1 MALENRGNA
10 VHGWL
15 VIDKALNIS
24 SARVVSKAK
33 KMLNAAKVGHGGTLD
48 PLATGLLPL
57 AFGEAT
63 KTVSYMMAGKKKYH
77 FTVSW
82 GSKTDTD
89 DTEGVVVKTS
99 NARPSKAQIE
109 SILPQFLGDIQ
120 QVPPMYSAIKVDGKR
135 AYALARKERKIKLEP
150 RSVFIEDFKL
160 IDIIDIDRASF
171 VVTSGK
177 GVYVR
182 GLARDIAVSLGTV
195 GHISELRRT
204 HVGPFSEK
212 DAISLDQLEELGH
225 KDAVTDLLWP
235 IETAL
240 DDIPALE
247 LIEDEA
253 RRLRCGQT
261 ISALKV
267 AKRTSIVGID
277 PGSMLCAM
285 VNGKVVA
292 LAKFE
297 GGEIRPVRVL
307 NF

>member
-1 MALENRGNA
+1 MARKNRGNA

-15 VIDKALNIS
+15 VLDKALNIS

-33 KMLNAAKVGHGGTLD
+33 KILNAAKVGHGGTLD

-63 KTVSYMMAGKKKYH
+63 KTVSYMMAGKKTYN

-82 GSKTDTD
+82 GSATDTD
-89 DTEGVVVKTS
+89 DAEGVVIKTS
-99 NARPSKAQIE
+99 NIRPSRSLIE
-109 SILPQFLGDIQ
+109 AVLPQFTGHIQ
-120 QVPPMYSAIKVDGKR
+120 QVPPRYSAIKVDGKR
-135 AYALARKERKIKLEP
+135 AYALARQEKKVKLKP
-150 RSVFIEDFKL
+150 RHVFIEEFKL
-160 IDIIDIDRASF
+160 IGINDGDSASF
-171 VVTSGK
+171 TVTSGK
-177 GVYVR
+177 GAYVR
-182 GLARDIAVSLGTV
+182 GLARDVSVSLGTV

-225 KDAVTDLLWP
+225 KGAAVDILRP
-235 IETAL
+235 VETAL
-240 DDIPALE
+240 DDIPALD

-267 AKRTSIVGID
+267 AKRKSLIGIN
-277 PGSMLCAM
+277 PGSVLCAM
-285 VNGKVVA
+285 VDSKVVA
-292 LAKFE
+292 LVKFE

>member
-1 MALENRGNA
+1 MARKNRGNA

-15 VIDKALNIS
+15 VLDKALNIS

-33 KMLNAAKVGHGGTLD
+33 KILNAVKVGHGGTLD

-63 KTVSYMMAGKKKYH
+63 KTVSYMMAGKKTYN
-77 FTVSW
+77 FTISW
-82 GSKTDTD
+82 GLATDTD
-89 DTEGVVVKTS
+89 DAGGVVIKTS
-99 NARPSKAQIE
+99 NIRPSKVQIE
-109 SILPQFLGDIQ
+109 GILPQFIGHIQ
-120 QVPPMYSAIKVDGKR
+120 QVPPIYSAIKVDGKR
-135 AYALARKERKIKLEP
+135 AYVLAREEKKIKLEP
-150 RSVFIEDFKL
+150 RSIFIDEFKL
-160 IDIIDIDRASF
+160 IDIIDVNRASF

-177 GVYVR
+177 GAYVR
-182 GLARDIAVSLGTV
+182 GLARDIAVSLGAV

-212 DAISLDQLEELGH
+212 DAISLDQLEKLGYVG
-225 KDAVTDLLWP
+225 AVADILRP
-235 IETAL
+235 VETAL

-253 RRLRCGQT
+253 RRLRCGQA

-267 AKRTSIVGID
+267 AKRTSIIGID

-285 VNGKVVA
+285 VDGKVVA
-292 LAKFE
+292 LAKLE

-307 NF
+307 NL